1 MLPQAKSTLGVDIH
15 IKVRTSMS
23 NLITTFGPKRADE
36 LGMILPHEHV
46 FVDLAAGQQ
55 VREVVRQPGIA
66 AIELGTQPS
75 DEPGRTPRTEYID
88 HAALGHGSTRL
99 LRRPVITPG
108 SARRPQCG
116 CTAGGNRGRS
126 APATPTS
133 CDLRASISAAKK
145 LDQVEQ
151 LGALADN
158 G

>member
-1 MLPQAKSTLGVDIH
+1 MAFQ
-15 IKVRTSMS
+15 
-23 NLITTFGPKRADE
+23 RAAPW
-36 LGMILPHEHV
+36 MILGKARCRTARAN
-46 FVDLAAGQQ
+46 L
-55 VREVVRQPGIA
+55 PGLNTSIMLH
-66 AIELGTQPS
+66 LGT
-75 DEPGRTPRTEYID
+75 
-88 HAALGHGSTRL
+88 ALRA

-126 APATPTS
+126 APAILAS

-145 LDQVEQ
+145 LDQSEQ